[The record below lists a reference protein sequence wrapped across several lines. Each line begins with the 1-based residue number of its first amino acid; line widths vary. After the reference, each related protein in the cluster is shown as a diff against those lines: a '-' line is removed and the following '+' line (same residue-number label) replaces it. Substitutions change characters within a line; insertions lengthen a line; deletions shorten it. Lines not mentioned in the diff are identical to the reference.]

1 MTNRNMNM
9 NRRTAERATERA
21 RIITA
26 RKKAS
31 AKKKRIVISVV
42 ALVLVLVAGASAVIV
57 GVANNHAKPAAA
69 KPLVTTTTAAPKA
82 ENRPVSQLSEKAAE
96 HEEHI
101 PEEENENAAPETNE
115 TPEYNEQPKDENNN
129 NNEAAA
135 ENATQPQEQDKI
147 EVVNGDRIYI
157 DTKRQAPA
165 VTGTPLHFYANG
177 KTSYGFDWD
186 YNTDNANFV
195 LRCDYNFNA
204 QQYDFQFYGVTPGT
218 ANVTLY
224 YFTADGVKIPVNMTI
239 NVDNDLNVT
248 QA

>member
-31 AKKKRIVISVV
+31 AKKKRIIVSVV

-101 PEEENENAAPETNE
+101 PEEENNNEAPETNE
-115 TPEYNEQPKDENNN
+115 TPEYNEQPKDENN